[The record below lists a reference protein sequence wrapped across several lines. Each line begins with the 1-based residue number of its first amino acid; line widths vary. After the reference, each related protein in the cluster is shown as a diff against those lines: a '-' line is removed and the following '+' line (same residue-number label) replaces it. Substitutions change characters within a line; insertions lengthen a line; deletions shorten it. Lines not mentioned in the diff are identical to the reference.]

1 MRFMRMF
8 LRNKQLFN
16 IQIINIVR
24 TMLKCELIE
33 KHNPKKGFN
42 TMMISVAIEVIWNM
56 AAKAAIA
63 SEFKEIE
70 SEHFSEAILE
80 FVEIPEGELFKYVP
94 TVEAALRV
102 KGEIKLVRQEL
113 AKLEIDSGEVRRNL
127 RSALGKG
134 NNPYEGGEIH
144 RSEASKNRFENAARL
159 AQDDRRDIL
168 TADYLWKAL
177 LYEPTPA
184 MQTAFGGKLDNKP
197 DVHKGHHLLEA
208 NEKELIKMAHD
219 GLLGDN
225 SSFEVHGKNLVQI
238 LTKGEKP
245 FVFLIT
251 DSDKPILFI
260 PCLVWN
266 FYLLNAYEDK
276 KPLTHLKEI
285 PNG

>member
-1 MRFMRMF
+1 
-8 LRNKQLFN
+8 
-16 IQIINIVR
+16 
-24 TMLKCELIE
+24 MLKCELIE

-168 TADYLWKAL
+168 TADYL
-177 LYEPTPA
+177 
-184 MQTAFGGKLDNKP
+184 
-197 DVHKGHHLLEA
+197 
-208 NEKELIKMAHD
+208 
-219 GLLGDN
+219 
-225 SSFEVHGKNLVQI
+225 
-238 LTKGEKP
+238 
-245 FVFLIT
+245 
-251 DSDKPILFI
+251 
-260 PCLVWN
+260 CLSYSHIAQ
-266 FYLLNAYEDK
+266 FY
-276 KPLTHLKEI
+276 T
-285 PNG
+285 